1 MREHLMSEID
11 KDKDRMVS
19 LQEFIGA
26 TQQKEFDKN
35 EEWKVCLLLIFF
47 LFCWQYFKNYHL
59 QTVEDEPQFDAQDL
73 ENYAKLHVN
82 ELKKKKIFFQ

>member
-1 MREHLMSEID
+1 MNRMREHLMSEID

-47 LFCWQYFKNYHL
+47 LFC
-59 QTVEDEPQFDAQDL
+59 
-73 ENYAKLHVN
+73 
-82 ELKKKKIFFQ
+82 

>member
-1 MREHLMSEID
+1 MNRMREHLMSEID

-47 LFCWQYFKNYHL
+47 CFVDNI
-59 QTVEDEPQFDAQDL
+59 
-73 ENYAKLHVN
+73 
-82 ELKKKKIFFQ
+82 LKITIYRQLKMNLNLMLKI